1 VNRRSKK
8 ANGRG
13 SGVVIPSCRS
23 LRGIPGLER
32 PAAIQPTQPARAVEG
47 EKAEHTVDE
56 EGFGGG
62 ANHHPQLAGRGT
74 ATGQIQLLQT
84 VENPPAIATGHLQH
98 FSRFRWGRNKGG
110 HKLTGWEAGGSLS
123 RGQNRWGSVPPLIS
137 PAYSKRLRW
146 LRLGSGRSGLI
157 ELLPMYS
164 NPGSL
169 AQRAKKVFL
178 RAGG

>member
-1 VNRRSKK
+1 
-8 ANGRG
+8 
-13 SGVVIPSCRS
+13 VVIPSCRS

-110 HKLTGWEAGGSLS
+110 HKLTGWEAGGESQQ
-123 RGQNRWGSVPPLIS
+123 RGRTVGFLFP
-137 PAYSKRLRW
+137 RL
-146 LRLGSGRSGLI
+146 
-157 ELLPMYS
+157 
-164 NPGSL
+164 
-169 AQRAKKVFL
+169 
-178 RAGG
+178 